1 MKARKLIVFAL
12 LAILLLSTWAC
23 EAPVGTSTTTG
34 VPSGQIA
41 EALRAAGTG
50 IDTYQTYQ
58 FDADMDMT
66 ITGEMYATVTMQMN
80 GAVDEADRKM
90 HVDMQMSMLMPE
102 PMEMGMEM
110 YLAGGWVYMKMEIP
124 DMPPEMS
131 TWMKVQMP
139 EDYWEQLDI
148 GSQQLDLLTDFVEV
162 ELLGTEMAS
171 GVECYKL
178 RVTPDIGKLWAWVQM
193 QAGMEELE
201 LDLDLGFDFE
211 DVVTDFAILQW
222 VATDTYFPLKSIVD
236 MTMTI
241 EAETIDMDMTM
252 LMHDINQP
260 VKIELPTAAQEA
272 EEVLMQ

>member
-12 LAILLLSTWAC
+12 MSILLLSTWAC
-23 EAPVGTSTTTG
+23 GASGGTSTTTG
-34 VPSGQIA
+34 VSSEQIA

-58 FDADMDMT
+58 FDADIDMT

-80 GAVDEADRKM
+80 GAVNEADRKM
-90 HVDMQMSMLMPE
+90 YADMQMSMLMPE
-102 PMEMGMEM
+102 PMDMDMEM

-131 TWMKVQMP
+131 AWMKVQMP
-139 EDYWEQLDI
+139 EDYWEQQDI

-162 ELLGTEMAS
+162 ELLGTEMVS

-178 RVTPDIGKLWAWVQM
+178 RVTPDVGKLWAWAQM

-211 DVVTDFAILQW
+211 DVVNDFSILQW

-272 EEVLMQ
+272 EEVFMQ